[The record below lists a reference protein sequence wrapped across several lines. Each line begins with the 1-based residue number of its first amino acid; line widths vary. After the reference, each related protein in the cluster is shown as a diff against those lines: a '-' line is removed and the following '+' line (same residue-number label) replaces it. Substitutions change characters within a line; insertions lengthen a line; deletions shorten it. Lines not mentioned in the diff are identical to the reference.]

1 MPRPGLYVYVNVVY
15 DAAMAKGYSIRA
27 LADEFGVTTR
37 TIRFYEDQ
45 GMIAPLR
52 EGQRR
57 IYRPRDRTRLM
68 LILRG
73 RRLGFSLAEI
83 REIVDLYDAPSG
95 EAGQLSL
102 LLGRI
107 AARRGELEAKR
118 RDIAASLKDLDAVA
132 EDCRK
137 RLEQLDNDGA
147 APGGAGRARKAGR

>member
-1 MPRPGLYVYVNVVY
+1 
-15 DAAMAKGYSIRA
+15 MAESYGIRD
-27 LADEFGVTTR
+27 LANEFGVTTR

-57 IYRPRDRTRLM
+57 IYRVRDRTRLK

-95 EAGQLSL
+95 EAGQLNL
-102 LLGRI
+102 LLERI
-107 AARRGELEAKR
+107 AVRRAELEAKR
-118 RDIAASLKDLDAVA
+118 RDIAASLRDLDAVA
-132 EDCRK
+132 ENCRN
-137 RLEQLDNDGA
+137 RLEQLNCT
-147 APGGAGRARKAGR
+147 GAGARTRRAGR